1 MHDNKNNT
9 CTALCLAKF
18 YALTLKQVNT
28 DDGPLK
34 EQNSCQ
40 ELSFASNKSSRTG
53 AVPRAAS
60 NE

>member
-34 EQNSCQ
+34 EQNS
-40 ELSFASNKSSRTG
+40 
-53 AVPRAAS
+53 
-60 NE
+60 